1 MIEPNTNPPPEY
13 WQRIESGMAEN
24 QSILDLVEEIKKLS
38 DEILEDLDTPSY
50 KDEQLEVL
58 EEIEDKLNLAR
69 SRLI

>member
-1 MIEPNTNPPPEY
+1 MDQQMNPPPDY
-13 WQRIESGMAEN
+13 WQRIEASMAEN
-24 QSILDLVEEIKKLS
+24 QSILDLIEDIKKLS

-50 KDEQLEVL
+50 QEEQLEVL